1 MAESSTCLVRS
12 FSTPTE
18 TSCVTHEGNPLRALS
33 ESISFGRYMSE
44 SLDWEK
50 WSAFTCNRYV
60 EEAERYSKPGSV
72 AAKRAYFEAHYKRK
86 ASQKAA
92 ALVEE
97 ANVQANRNFD
107 SEILERN
114 GTDSSAQIKSE
125 SDNIEIANE
134 ERNKDNHVVDCGDD
148 TNQCKFGDVQDDFEM
163 KSEADNI
170 EIINEEM
177 NKDTVD
183 NQVIDSDDRCKCDV
197 GENDLEIKSEAE
209 NTEVINEEM
218 NKDAADYQVVD
229 CDDTNQCKC
238 DDKENDLDISEV
250 EGAEKVLHPCNA
262 MNLDVESC
270 TFVDNSNKLDHVEVH
285 ENIAIPIEENVPD
298 PGITGQ
304 EVLALP
310 VKGREENSSP
320 KSLAETR
327 VNKLPHSCD
336 VRKASAA
343 LPPRIRINSSLKREN
358 AIGDAVEKKRLTL
371 RSLRT
376 SINLP
381 SSTGETSKI
390 ADAVLRPRN
399 GMNRIS
405 TSKNSVGSLV
415 EKKRP
420 TASSLHM
427 SINVPSGTGI
437 ASKLAAVMPKPRNGM
452 NIVPKSPSKTTSK
465 TTVRSLHMSINLSS
479 SADETSKATSVIE
492 HNRYTKIHCDL
503 PKVHPATSPKSTKAS
518 HGLLNQAPATLP
530 SQGKRTERP
539 LSKSVSGDVT
549 VNANSCLKSS
559 STAKI
564 IPRPPTI
571 TSAFRFRSE
580 ERAIKRKELL
590 QIKTQQMNKN
600 LPQSSGSKSKLND
613 DGPSGSQSPKNQIR
627 KISVALPRSPRQ
639 VRQASCSSSTTKSV
653 GNSRKPPISTNNSKR
668 IAEKDNITRQS
679 GTSLSNTTWENAS
692 PNIQR

>member
-12 FSTPTE
+12 FSTLSDT
-18 TSCVTHEGNPLRALS
+18 TSCVTHEASNPLRALG
-33 ESISFGRYMSE
+33 ESISFGRFMSE

-60 EEAERYSKPGSV
+60 EEAEKYSKLGSV
-72 AAKRAYFEAHYKRK
+72 AAKKAYFEAHYKRK
-86 ASQKAA
+86 AAEKSA

-107 SEILERN
+107 SETWKRN

-125 SDNIEIANE
+125 SDTIEMVNE
-134 ERNKDNHVVDCGDD
+134 EINKDIVNNHVVDCDDD
-148 TNQCKFGDVQDDFEM
+148 TNQCKFGDRQNDFEM

-170 EIINEEM
+170 DIINEEM

-183 NQVIDSDDRCKCDV
+183 YQVVDSDDQCKCDV
-197 GENDLEIKSEAE
+197 GDNDLEINSEANNIE
-209 NTEVINEEM
+209 IINEEM
-218 NKDAADYQVVD
+218 NNDTVDNQVVN

-238 DDKENDLDISEV
+238 DDTENDLDISEV
-250 EGAEKVLHPCNA
+250 EGAEKVLHPCND

-270 TFVDNSNKLDHVEVH
+270 TLFDNSNKLDHVEVN
-285 ENIAIPIEENVPD
+285 ENIAIPIEEKVPD
-298 PGITGQ
+298 SGITGQ

-310 VKGREENSSP
+310 VNRREVNSSP
-320 KSLAETR
+320 KSSAETK
-327 VNKLPHSCD
+327 VNKLPHSRD

-343 LPPRIRINSSLKREN
+343 LPPRIGINSSSKREN
-358 AIGDAVEKKRLTL
+358 AIGDAVEKKRLTA

-381 SSTGETSKI
+381 SSTGEASKI
-390 ADAVLRPRN
+390 ANAVLRPRN

-405 TSKNSVGSLV
+405 TSKNSVGSLI
-415 EKKRP
+415 EKKRS

-437 ASKLAAVMPKPRNGM
+437 ASKLAAAMAKPRNGM
-452 NIVPKSPSKTTSK
+452 NIVPKSPSKTTA
-465 TTVRSLHMSINLSS
+465 RSLHMSINLSS
-479 SADETSKATSVIE
+479 GADETSKTTSVIE

-503 PKVHPATSPKSTKAS
+503 PKVHPVTSQTSAKVTA
-518 HGLLNQAPATLP
+518 NLP
-530 SQGKRTERP
+530 SQGK
-539 LSKSVSGDVT
+539 
-549 VNANSCLKSS
+549 SCLKSS

-564 IPRPPTI
+564 IPRPPTV

-590 QIKTQQMNKN
+590 QSKTENVHKN
-600 LPQSSGSKSKLND
+600 LPQSSGSKFKPND
-613 DGPSGSQSPKNQIR
+613 DEPSGSQSPKNQIR
-627 KISVALPRSPRQ
+627 KISVTLPRSPRQ
-639 VRQASCSSSTTKSV
+639 VRQASSSTTKNV
-653 GNSRKPPISTNNSKR
+653 GNSWKPPISANNSKR
-668 IAEKDNITRQS
+668 ITEKNNPTRQS

-692 PNIQR
+692 PNIQH

>member
-12 FSTPTE
+12 FSTPSD
-18 TSCVTHEGNPLRALS
+18 TSCVTHEAGNPLRALG
-33 ESISFGRYMSE
+33 ESISFGRFMSE

-60 EEAERYSKPGSV
+60 EEAEKYSKPGSV
-72 AAKRAYFEAHYKRK
+72 AAKKAYFEAHYKRK
-86 ASQKAA
+86 AAEKSA

-107 SEILERN
+107 SETWERN
-114 GTDSSAQIKSE
+114 STYSSAQIKSE
-125 SDNIEIANE
+125 SDTIEMVNE
-134 ERNKDNHVVDCGDD
+134 EINNDIVDNHVVDCGDD
-148 TNQCKFGDVQDDFEM
+148 TNQCKFGDGQNDFEM

-183 NQVIDSDDRCKCDV
+183 YQVVDSDDQCKCDD
-197 GENDLEIKSEAE
+197 GENDLEIKSEADNIE
-209 NTEVINEEM
+209 IINEEM
-218 NKDAADYQVVD
+218 NKDTVDYQVVD

-238 DDKENDLDISEV
+238 DDTENDLDISEV
-250 EGAEKVLHPCNA
+250 EGTEKVLHPCND

-270 TFVDNSNKLDHVEVH
+270 TLFDNSNKLDHVEVD
-285 ENIAIPIEENVPD
+285 ENIAIHIEEK
-298 PGITGQ
+298 GITGQ

-310 VKGREENSSP
+310 VKGREVNSSP
-320 KSLAETR
+320 KSSAETK
-327 VNKLPHSCD
+327 VNKLPHSLD
-336 VRKASAA
+336 AKKASAA
-343 LPPRIRINSSLKREN
+343 LPPRIRINSSSKREN
-358 AIGDAVEKKRLTL
+358 AIGDAVEKKRLTARLL
-371 RSLRT
+371 RM

-381 SSTGETSKI
+381 SSIGETSKI

-399 GMNRIS
+399 GMNRIL

-415 EKKRP
+415 EKKRS

-437 ASKLAAVMPKPRNGM
+437 ASKLAAAMAKPRNGM
-452 NIVPKSPSKTTSK
+452 NIVPKSPSKTTA
-465 TTVRSLHMSINLSS
+465 RSLHMSINLSS
-479 SADETSKATSVIE
+479 GTDETSKTTSVIE

-503 PKVHPATSPKSTKAS
+503 PKVHPVTSRTSTKVTA
-518 HGLLNQAPATLP
+518 NLP
-530 SQGKRTERP
+530 SQGK
-539 LSKSVSGDVT
+539 
-549 VNANSCLKSS
+549 SCLKSS

-590 QIKTQQMNKN
+590 QSKTENVHKN
-600 LPQSSGSKSKLND
+600 LPQSSGSKSKPND
-613 DGPSGSQSPKNQIR
+613 DEPSGSQSPKNQIR
-627 KISVALPRSPRQ
+627 KISVTLPRSPRQ
-639 VRQASCSSSTTKSV
+639 VRQASSSSSTTKNV
-653 GNSRKPPISTNNSKR
+653 GNSCKPPISANNSKR
-668 IAEKDNITRQS
+668 ITEKNNPTRQS
-679 GTSLSNTTWENAS
+679 GTSLSNNTWENAS
-692 PNIQR
+692 PNIQH

>member
-12 FSTPTE
+12 FSTPSD
-18 TSCVTHEGNPLRALS
+18 TSCVTHEGNPLRALG

-60 EEAERYSKPGSV
+60 EEAEKYSKPGSV
-72 AAKRAYFEAHYKRK
+72 AAKKAYFEAHYKRK
-86 ASQKAA
+86 AAEKSA

-97 ANVQANRNFD
+97 ANVQANRNVD
-107 SEILERN
+107 SETWERN
-114 GTDSSAQIKSE
+114 GTDISAQIKSE
-125 SDNIEIANE
+125 SVNIEMTNE
-134 ERNKDNHVVDCGDD
+134 ERNKDIVDNHVVDCGDD
-148 TNQCKFGDVQDDFEM
+148 TNQCKFGDGQNDFEM

-170 EIINEEM
+170 EIINEEV

-183 NQVIDSDDRCKCDV
+183 NQVVDSDDQCKCDV
-197 GENDLEIKSEAE
+197 GENDLEIKSEADNIE
-209 NTEVINEEM
+209 IIHEEM
-218 NKDAADYQVVD
+218 NNVTVDYQVVD

-238 DDKENDLDISEV
+238 DDGENDLDISEV
-250 EGAEKVLHPCNA
+250 EGAEEVLHPCND

-270 TFVDNSNKLDHVEVH
+270 TLVDNSNQLDHVEVDK
-285 ENIAIPIEENVPD
+285 NIAIPIEEKVPD
-298 PGITGQ
+298 PEITGQ

-310 VKGREENSSP
+310 VKEREVNSSP
-320 KSLAETR
+320 KPSAETR

-343 LPPRIRINSSLKREN
+343 LPPRIGINSSSKREN
-358 AIGDAVEKKRLTL
+358 VIGDAVEKKRLTL

-399 GMNRIS
+399 GISRIS

-427 SINVPSGTGI
+427 SIHVPSGTGI
-437 ASKLAAVMPKPRNGM
+437 ASKLAAVMAKPRNGM
-452 NIVPKSPSKTTSK
+452 NIVPISPRKTTA
-465 TTVRSLHMSINLSS
+465 RSLHMSINLSS
-479 SADETSKATSVIE
+479 GTDETSKTTSVIE
-492 HNRYTKIHCDL
+492 HNKYTKFHCDL
-503 PKVHPATSPKSTKAS
+503 PKVHSVKSPKSTKAS
-518 HGLLNQAPATLP
+518 HGLLHQAQANLP

-539 LSKSVSGDVT
+539 LNKSVSGDVT

-559 STAKI
+559 CTAKI

-590 QIKTQQMNKN
+590 QSKTENVHKN
-600 LPQSSGSKSKLND
+600 LPQSSGSKSKVND
-613 DGPSGSQSPKNQIR
+613 DEPSGSQSPKNHIR
-627 KISVALPRSPRQ
+627 KISVTLPRSPRQ
-639 VRQASCSSSTTKSV
+639 VRQASCSSSTTKNV
-653 GNSRKPPISTNNSKR
+653 GNSRKPPISANNSKH
-668 IAEKDNITRQS
+668 ITEKDNRTRQS

-692 PNIQR
+692 PNIQH